1 LPESE
6 FYEKGGLLMQVHWP
20 IARKVDVCFSVA
32 AVTGVARD
40 PHLVV
45 KQLQRKKK
53 HKKAEHIVKKQ
64 KWDKYV

>member
-1 LPESE
+1 
-6 FYEKGGLLMQVHWP
+6 MQVHWP